1 MDQSVT
7 QLSQFT
13 PHTISHPMSGADH
26 SFVGAGARAE
36 IEFLHWEAF
45 VVKAD
50 VIRPTRRSVLY
61 ISQISVAINQYMTST
76 ETCKLTLGESVTKKA
91 EERVCVCVCVC
102 VCVYLQS
109 IEALCWATEKD
120 VKPPC
125 NSPSLGEGEMLEHSR
140 YPQCT
145 SLKTHTCTHL
155 I

>member
-1 MDQSVT
+1 MHIFFLLNVDQSVT

-50 VIRPTRRSVLY
+50 VIRPTRRSVFY

-76 ETCKLTLGESVTKKA
+76 ETCKLTLGKSVTKKA
-91 EERVCVCVCVC
+91 EERVCMCVCACTCSPLRRCAGPQRKMSNLHVTLL
-102 VCVYLQS
+102 VWVK
-109 IEALCWATEKD
+109 EKCWSTA
-120 VKPPC
+120 
-125 NSPSLGEGEMLEHSR
+125 GIHSVH
-140 YPQCT
+140 P
-145 SLKTHTCTHL
+145 
-155 I
+155 